1 VTRPVAVAKAA
12 AAALSTSFI
21 LVLLVTCTLVVGGPA
36 GAAAPTAPPYDL
48 AVGGSGS
55 VGFQPTVTHPRGTPT
70 ASGYS
75 DDLAVRESARW
86 PGLTLVRIGCPGIST
101 QGFIDGGAHCVYR
114 DGTQLATAL
123 DFLHSHPSTVLVTVD
138 LGFNDV
144 VRCLHHM
151 DVNSACVAEGL
162 ASVQLQLPRILA
174 ALRLAAPATT
184 QILGVGHYDPYLG
197 DVLRGPAGQA
207 FAQASL
213 GVIERLNDVM
223 RSAYAKAGIPMADV
237 GAAFEL
243 DNTTRVT
250 APGLGTVPT
259 DVARVCALTWM
270 CTAPPL
276 GPNLHPNDTGYH
288 VIAGALAADLKSD

>member
-1 VTRPVAVAKAA
+1 VTRPVAVAQAA
-12 AAALSTSFI
+12 VAAVGTS
-21 LVLLVTCTLVVGGPA
+21 LVLLLLVACALLVGGPA
-36 GAAAPTAPPYDL
+36 GATAPTAAPYDL

-55 VGFQPTVTHPRGTPT
+55 VGFQPTVTHPHGAPT
-70 ASGYS
+70 ESGYS
-75 DDLAVRESARW
+75 DDLAVRESSRW

-101 QGFIDGGAHCVYR
+101 QGFIDGGAHCTYH

-123 DFLHSHPSTVLVTVD
+123 DFLHTHPSTVLVTVD

-144 VRCLHHM
+144 VHCLHHM
-151 DVNSACVAEGL
+151 DVNSACVADGL
-162 ASVQLQLPRILA
+162 TSVQLQLPRILA
-174 ALRLAAPATT
+174 ALRQAAPATT

-223 RSAYAKAGIPMADV
+223 RAAYAKAGIPMADV
-237 GAAFEL
+237 GAAFDL
-243 DNTTRVT
+243 DDTSPVT

-270 CTAPPL
+270 CTAPPM
-276 GPNLHPNDTGYH
+276 GPNLHPNDTGYR

>member
-1 VTRPVAVAKAA
+1 VAAAKAA
-12 AAALSTSFI
+12 LAAVGTTLV
-21 LVLLVTCTLVVGGPA
+21 LVLLATCTLLVGGPA
-36 GAAAPTAPPYDL
+36 GAAPTAPPYDL
-48 AVGGSGS
+48 AVGGSES
-55 VGFQPTVTHPRGTPT
+55 VGFQPTLTHPHGEPT
-70 ASGYS
+70 DSGYS
-75 DDLAVRESARW
+75 DDLALRESARW

-101 QGFIDGGAHCVYR
+101 QGFIDGGAHCFYR

-151 DVNSACVAEGL
+151 DVNSACVADGL

-174 ALRLAAPATT
+174 ALRQAAPATT

-197 DVLRGPAGQA
+197 DALRGPAGQA

-223 RSAYAKAGIPMADV
+223 RAAYAKAGIPMADV
-237 GAAFEL
+237 GAAFDL
-243 DNTTRVT
+243 DNTTRVS
-250 APGLGTVPT
+250 APGVGLVPT
-259 DVARVCALTWM
+259 NVARVCALTWM

-276 GPNLHPNDTGYH
+276 GPNLHPNDAGYR
-288 VIAGALAADLKSD
+288 VIAGALAAELDSD

>member
-1 VTRPVAVAKAA
+1 M
-12 AAALSTSFI
+12 
-21 LVLLVTCTLVVGGPA
+21 
-36 GAAAPTAPPYDL
+36 
-48 AVGGSGS
+48 GGSES
-55 VGFQPTVTHPRGTPT
+55 VGFQPTLAHPHGEPT
-70 ASGYS
+70 DSGYS
-75 DDLAVRESARW
+75 DDLALRESARW

-101 QGFIDGGAHCVYR
+101 QGFIDGGAHCFYR

-151 DVNSACVAEGL
+151 DVNSACVADGL

-174 ALRLAAPATT
+174 ALRQAAPATT

-213 GVIERLNDVM
+213 GVIERLNDVCAPPTP
-223 RSAYAKAGIPMADV
+223 RPASRWPMSV
-237 GAAFEL
+237 RPSIS
-243 DNTTRVT
+243 TTP
-250 APGLGTVPT
+250 PGQRTRPGNWCPT
-259 DVARVCALTWM
+259 NVARVCALTWM

-276 GPNLHPNDTGYH
+276 GPNLHPNDAGYR
-288 VIAGALAADLKSD
+288 VIAGALAAELDSD